1 MRKHLV
7 SVSWSSV
14 ELSFENKINIT
25 KINENKITII
35 T

>member
-7 SVSWSSV
+7 SVSSV
-14 ELSFENKINIT
+14 EFSFENKIKIT